1 MKKIL
6 SVLILLASSFCCFA
20 QECLPIEHEL
30 LSLLESNGEEKI
42 SVTIVLK
49 SQPNSSELRA
59 KATACRDRKM
69 VGEVIVNELKEH
81 SVESQATLLEF
92 LQTEEK
98 QGHVANIVSLWIA
111 NSVCCN
117 ATNDVIRKIA
127 SRNDIA
133 MVGLN
138 KEVQM
143 LCKSSQS
150 SIAQQLVN
158 QARAGLTPHVMQV
171 GASQVWEQGY
181 TGKNVVVAIL
191 DSGTNDE
198 HCDLKDHLWQ
208 GYADTDGDGEKDDL
222 IHGWNFVSDNAN
234 IKDDYGHGTH
244 CAGIICGDGTSGNTT
259 GAAPDAT
266 LMTLKTIN
274 RSGGGSPAN
283 MIKGVQFAVENGA
296 KILSISSGFKSNQI
310 GTSEKETL
318 RRTFENVL
326 QAGVIAFVAAGNDG
340 EENGD
345 EKYVDVPASCPPPYL
360 HPDQQA
366 NPGGLSSV
374 VCVGAVNAND
384 EFARFSSQGPVTWQD
399 TEFNDYLYDENDE
412 NLFGLIRPD
421 ICAPGDLIYSL
432 KYDENDKYA
441 FMSGTSQA
449 TPCVAGVA
457 ALMLEKNG
465 TLTPA
470 DICRIMETTAVKLSE
485 KKNNYTGSGR
495 VDALSAIAAV
505 EAGEGKPFIRV
516 SSFAPEILAQGNN
529 KELSLLVTNSGKS
542 KSSENTTV
550 ELSVADKYITINEN
564 SKNVGSIAAGSS
576 QDVSFVMN
584 VAAGTP
590 NGHKVY
596 MTVVTTDGAYSW
608 SDEIMLEVNP
618 CARITSEL
626 SGITAINA
634 GEETTINV
642 KVINNGTIATIADTR
657 LTLEAN
663 SSYVEFTNNEAVIGI
678 LAVGESVLVPFS
690 FTISDEIADNS
701 SVRFDLYAVPNS
713 YTDVKNLIYEFEVET
728 DSYGYLED
736 GFNGWTTFDAN
747 NDGRDHPWWH
757 SSKSMMH
764 KVENKGE
771 SVSGKGHLM
780 SESWCQASMQEYN
793 KPIDNYLVS
802 PKIRVTANSEI
813 RFKARVHSNFF
824 GEHFGVAVSESG
836 NKDPES
842 FTTIK
847 EWTINKEDGSGWIE
861 YAVDLAEYNGKD
873 IYVAIRH
880 FFTEQQWQESHNGYD
895 LYVLNVDDVELN
907 NVVDISDTF
916 KNDNYSSFTLKVNS
930 KPLPA
935 PANLTAKAIDKNT
948 VSLSWDAVKN
958 AQWYSIYRN
967 GAWIKNVSGATT
979 CTDSGLKANTTYLYK
994 VAAYANEKEYE
1005 HSKEVAVT
1013 TLQEDYVV
1021 SIKSVTPD
1029 TLEIGENTLSIT
1041 MINDGKYE
1049 QEARSTVTLST
1060 ENPYVTIISSIS
1072 SGIGINALSPGQEV
1086 TKDFEIE
1093 VDETIPF
1100 GTEVEFNLNIA
1111 QKFAPYRVWN
1121 HTFIVKYGVEIEVAE
1136 VFSTLYA
1143 PMAIKIPAGIEAYVV
1158 TVAKNGYAILE
1169 QVLNV
1174 IPANTAVVLKGGSI
1188 EVSTENTYIGD
1199 VDPIYNNLLKGTV
1212 SDTWIEEPA
1221 YILSVVDGVYGF
1233 YKAKMTDGKFLSKSN
1248 KAYLPVSALLQEEQ
1262 SANLR
1267 FVYMDTTDVEILDA
1281 EKNDADAEIYD
1292 LAGRRV
1298 YDPVKGIYIV
1308 NGKKVYIK

>member
-1 MKKIL
+1 MMKKIL

-30 LSLLESNGEEKI
+30 LSMLESNGEEKI
-42 SVTIVLK
+42 SITIVLK

-59 KATACRDRKM
+59 KASACRDRKM

-111 NSVCCN
+111 NSVCCD
-117 ATNDVIRKIA
+117 ATNEVIRKIA
-127 SRNDIA
+127 SRSDIA

-138 KEVQM
+138 KDVQM
-143 LCKSSQS
+143 LCNSSQNDML
-150 SIAQQLVN
+150 QQLAGSV
-158 QARAGLTPHVMQV
+158 RAGSAAPHVMQV

-191 DSGTNDE
+191 DSGINDE
-198 HCDLKDHLWQ
+198 HTDLKDHLWQ

-222 IHGWNFVSDNAN
+222 IHGWNFVSGNAN

-259 GAAPDAT
+259 GVAPDAT

-283 MIKGVQFAVENGA
+283 MIEGVQFAVENGA

-366 NPGGLSSV
+366 NSGGLSSV
-374 VCVGAVNAND
+374 VCVGAVKAND
-384 EFARFSSQGPVTWQD
+384 EFARFSSQGPATWQG
-399 TEFNDYLYDENDE
+399 TEYNDYLYDENDE

-505 EAGEGKPFIRV
+505 EAGEGKPFVRV

-550 ELSVADKYITINEN
+550 ELSVADKYITINDN
-564 SKNVGSIAAGSS
+564 SKNVGSIVAGSS
-576 QDVSFVMN
+576 QEVSFVMN

-663 SSYVEFTNNEAVIGI
+663 SPYVEFTNNEAVIGI

-701 SVRFDLYAVPNS
+701 SVRFDLYAAPNS

-736 GFNGWTTFDAN
+736 GFNGWTTFDAS
-747 NDGRDHPWWH
+747 NDERNHPWWH
-757 SSKSMMH
+757 SSKSMVH
-764 KVENKGE
+764 KVETPGE

-780 SESWCQASMQEYN
+780 SETYCQASMMEYTV
-793 KPIDNYLVS
+793 PIDNYLVS
-802 PKIRVTANSEI
+802 PKIRATADSEM
-813 RFKARVHSNFF
+813 RFKARVHSSKFY
-824 GEHFGVAVSESG
+824 GEHFGVAVSEEG
-836 NKDPES
+836 NNDPNS
-842 FTTIK
+842 FTTK
-847 EWTINKEDGSGWIE
+847 QEWTIKSEDGADWIE
-861 YAVDLAEYNGKD
+861 YVVDLSEYNGKD

-880 FFTEQQWQESHNGYD
+880 FFTQQQWQESYNGYD
-895 LYVLNVDDVELN
+895 FYVLNIDDIELN

-916 KNDNYSSFTLKVNS
+916 KNDNYSSFTLRVNS
-930 KPLPA
+930 NPLPA
-935 PANLTAKAIDKNT
+935 PTNLVATAIDKNSI
-948 VSLSWDAVKN
+948 SLSWDAVKN
-958 AQWYSIYRN
+958 SQWYSIYRN
-967 GAWIKNVSGATT
+967 GTWIKNVSDATT
-979 CTDSGLKANTTYLYK
+979 CTDTGLKPNTTYSYK
-994 VAAYANEKEYE
+994 VAAYANGKEYE
-1005 HSKEVAVT
+1005 HSKEVSVT

-1021 SIKSVTPD
+1021 SIKSVEPE

-1049 QEARSTVTLST
+1049 QQSKSAVTLST
-1060 ENPYVTIISSIS
+1060 ENPYVTIKSSSINIS
-1072 SGIGINALSPGQEV
+1072 ALVPGGEV
-1086 TKDFEIE
+1086 TKCFEIK
-1093 VDETIPF
+1093 VDDAIPY

-1111 QKFAPYRVWN
+1111 QLYESKLVWN
-1121 HTFIVKYGVEIEVAE
+1121 HTFLVKYGVETEVDCD
-1136 VFSTLYA
+1136 FSTLYA

-1158 TVAKNGYAILE
+1158 TEARNSNAILT
-1169 QVLNV
+1169 QIFNV
-1174 IPANTAVVLKGGSI
+1174 IPANTAVVLRGGTI
-1188 EVSTENTYIGD
+1188 ELSAENTYIGE
-1199 VDPIYNNLLKGTV
+1199 VEPVYGNLLRGTEY
-1212 SDTWIEEPA
+1212 DTYIEEPA
-1221 YILSVVDGVYGF
+1221 YVLSVVDGEFGF
-1233 YKAKMTDGKFLSKSN
+1233 YMAKMTDGKFLNRSN
-1248 KAYLPVSALLQEEQ
+1248 KAYLPCSALSQENLT
-1262 SANLR
+1262 SGLR
-1267 FVYMDTTDVEILDA
+1267 FVFGDPTGIENPDT
-1281 EKNDADAEIYD
+1281 EKNDTEIEIYD
-1292 LAGRRV
+1292 LVGRRV
-1298 YDPVKGIYIV
+1298 NNPTKGIYIV
-1308 NGKKVYIK
+1308 NGKKVYVR